1 MLLNPLYLIVSEQY
15 DPSIYYIHRMEGM
28 DKTKIIDK
36 IKQMGFNDY
45 TANKIIYN
53 TMSFIKKY
61 YNGDLSFLK
70 KPLGRLRKINRIPN
84 LNTRSTIAKAIM
96 TYQKTQDE
104 ALAKE
109 SEKNFKKIF
118 DKQQEYQKTYKKD

>member
-1 MLLNPLYLIVSEQY
+1 
-15 DPSIYYIHRMEGM
+15 
-28 DKTKIIDK
+28 
-36 IKQMGFNDY
+36 MGFNDY

-61 YNGDLSFLK
+61 YNDDKSFLK

-104 ALAKE
+104 QLAKQ
-109 SEKNFKKIF
+109 S
-118 DKQQEYQKTYKKD
+118 